1 MRFLIL
7 LLFSINCIASE
18 VNEIYMNHDGHLR
31 SYLKYI
37 PESVNIEKPTDI
49 FIGIHGY
56 TGTASGFQKETTG
69 GFNKSADKYNFI
81 TIYPQGLFFNPDLKN
96 QNSFISSWNDL
107 VGSRTKSPA
116 GEICANDADKY
127 PKYPGCTE
135 GGRCSWT
142 SCTDDIG
149 FIKKI
154 ITHLNKD
161 INIRD
166 IYVLGMSNGGM
177 MAQSLACNSPELFK
191 AVINIVGM
199 QHIGLSCIPD
209 RPVNFIIYGG
219 FHDNTVPPIN
229 IKSSDGY
236 FYEPMNNTFNSWSK
250 KFKCKTYSKNNY
262 VYFDTFLKNQSSDC
276 SDNVKVISILNMD
289 RGHLW
294 PGIDKRSGY
303 CITDDQ
309 SNISYPEC
317 KSKVVNSWGNDFL
330 IEILYKL

>member
-1 MRFLIL
+1 MRFIIL
-7 LLFSINCIASE
+7 LLFSINFIASE
-18 VNEIYMNHDGHLR
+18 VNEIYINHDGHLR

-81 TIYPQGLFFNPDLKN
+81 TIYPQGLFFNPEPDN

-107 VGSRTKSPA
+107 VGSKTMSPA

-127 PKYPGCTE
+127 PKYPGCSE

-154 ITHLNKD
+154 INLLNKD

-199 QHIGLSCIPD
+199 QHIGLSCIPEM
-209 RPVNFIIYGG
+209 PVNFIIYGG
-219 FHDNTVPPIN
+219 FHDKTVPPIN

-236 FYEPMNNTFNSWSK
+236 FYEPMNNTFNSWSE

-262 VYFDTFLKNQSSDC
+262 VYFDTFLQNQSSDC
-276 SDNVKVISILNMD
+276 SDNVKVISLLNMD

-294 PGIDKRSGY
+294 PGIDKSSGY
-303 CITDDQ
+303 CITGDQ
-309 SNISYPEC
+309 SNIFYPEC
-317 KSKVVNSWGNDFL
+317 KSSVINVWGNDFL

>member
-1 MRFLIL
+1 MRFIIL
-7 LLFSINCIASE
+7 LLFSINFIASE
-18 VNEIYMNHDGHLR
+18 VNEIYINHDGHLR

-81 TIYPQGLFFNPDLKN
+81 TIYPQGLFFNPEPDN

-107 VGSRTKSPA
+107 VGSKTMSPA

-127 PKYPGCTE
+127 PKYPGCSE

-154 ITHLNKD
+154 INLLNKD

-199 QHIGLSCIPD
+199 QHIGLSCIPEM
-209 RPVNFIIYGG
+209 PVNFIIYGG
-219 FHDNTVPPIN
+219 FHDKTVPPIN

-236 FYEPMNNTFNSWSK
+236 FYEPMNNTFNSWSE

-262 VYFDTFLKNQSSDC
+262 VYFDTFLQNQSSDC
-276 SDNVKVISILNMD
+276 SDNVKIISILNMD

-294 PGIDKRSGY
+294 PGIDKSSGY

-309 SNISYPEC
+309 SNIFYPEC
-317 KSKVVNSWGNDFL
+317 KSSVINVWGNDFL

>member
-1 MRFLIL
+1 MRFIIL
-7 LLFSINCIASE
+7 LLFSINFIASE
-18 VNEIYMNHDGHLR
+18 VNEIYINHDGHLR

-81 TIYPQGLFFNPDLKN
+81 TIYPQGLFFNPEPDN

-107 VGSRTKSPA
+107 VGSKTKSPA

-127 PKYPGCTE
+127 PKYPGCSE

-154 ITHLNKD
+154 INLLNKD

-199 QHIGLSCIPD
+199 QHIGLSCIPEM
-209 RPVNFIIYGG
+209 PVNFIIYGSAK
-219 FHDNTVPPIN
+219 DTVVPPIN
-229 IKSSDGY
+229 IRASDGY
-236 FYEPMNNTFNSWSK
+236 FYEPMEKTFNAW
-250 KFKCKTYSKNNY
+250 
-262 VYFDTFLKNQSSDC
+262 
-276 SDNVKVISILNMD
+276 
-289 RGHLW
+289 R
-294 PGIDKRSGY
+294 
-303 CITDDQ
+303 
-309 SNISYPEC
+309 
-317 KSKVVNSWGNDFL
+317 
-330 IEILYKL
+330 

>member
-1 MRFLIL
+1 MRFIIL
-7 LLFSINCIASE
+7 LLFSINFIASE
-18 VNEIYMNHDGHLR
+18 VNEIYINHDGHLR

-81 TIYPQGLFFNPDLKN
+81 TIYPQGLFFNPEPDN

-107 VGSRTKSPA
+107 VGSKTMSPA

-127 PKYPGCTE
+127 PKYPGCSE

-154 ITHLNKD
+154 INLLNKD

-199 QHIGLSCIPD
+199 QHIGLSCIPEM
-209 RPVNFIIYGG
+209 PVNFIIYGG
-219 FHDNTVPPIN
+219 FHDKRVPPIN

-236 FYEPMNNTFNSWSK
+236 FYEPMNNTFNSWSE

-262 VYFDTFLKNQSSDC
+262 VYFDTFLQNQSSDC

-294 PGIDKRSGY
+294 PGIDKSSGY

-309 SNISYPEC
+309 SNIFYPEC
-317 KSKVVNSWGNDFL
+317 KSSVINVWGNDFL
-330 IEILYKL
+330 IDILYKL

>member
-1 MRFLIL
+1 MRFIIL
-7 LLFSINCIASE
+7 LLFSINFIASE
-18 VNEIYMNHDGHLR
+18 VNEIYINHDGHLR

-81 TIYPQGLFFNPDLKN
+81 TIYPQGLFFNPEPDN

-107 VGSRTKSPA
+107 VGSKTMSPA

-127 PKYPGCTE
+127 PKYPGCSE

-154 ITHLNKD
+154 INLLNKD

-199 QHIGLSCIPD
+199 QHIGLSCIPEM
-209 RPVNFIIYGG
+209 PVNFIIYGG
-219 FHDNTVPPIN
+219 FHDKTVPPIN

-236 FYEPMNNTFNSWSK
+236 FYEPMNNTFNSWSE

-262 VYFDTFLKNQSSDC
+262 VYFDTFLQNQSSDC

-294 PGIDKRSGY
+294 PGIDKSSGY

-309 SNISYPEC
+309 SNIFYPEC
-317 KSKVVNSWGNDFL
+317 KSSVINVWGNDFL